1 MTVIITDMLYTAVKR
16 SKKADKFSENR
27 NCLQMRTINS
37 DTVVSLTADI
47 KTNIFKHSGK
57 FSALPLGGSPAFDI
71 LRS

>member
-1 MTVIITDMLYTAVKR
+1 MTVIITDMLYTAIKR
-16 SKKADKFSENR
+16 SRKVDKFSENR